1 VRPIRST
8 AMPRHGISMMA
19 LVPRPPRHRSSLRR
33 PPFPRRTQE
42 RACSSAP
49 APGSDQWTDH
59 SFHAWRIC
67 VALPHAPPSCS
78 RADYEASRIAL
89 HCMSCGDNR
98 ARVPPPWPML
108 PRRLVSSRLV
118 TDSHGP
124 TRKWRKVADLFRP
137 PSLPLLPS
145 LAPNRRRMVWWT
157 TAAVKSEPRA
167 SQRKRQRTG
176 SSVRTVLI
184 INHV

>member
-1 VRPIRST
+1 VLLGPRARIGPMDRSF
-8 AMPRHGISMMA
+8 
-19 LVPRPPRHRSSLRR
+19 VPRMAYLR
-33 PPFPRRTQE
+33 
-42 RACSSAP
+42 
-49 APGSDQWTDH
+49 
-59 SFHAWRIC
+59 C
-67 VALPHAPPSCS
+67 VAPCPPPSCS

-124 TRKWRKVADLFRP
+124 TKKWRKVADLFRP

>member
-1 VRPIRST
+1 MRPIRST

-67 VALPHAPPSCS
+67 VALPHAPPLLLARGLRGKSH
-78 RADYEASRIAL
+78 RVAL
-89 HCMSCGDNR
+89 HVMWRQPSTR
-98 ARVPPPWPML
+98 PTPVAHAPPSS
-108 PRRLVSSRLV
+108 RLVSSRHRLPWANKKMAQ
-118 TDSHGP
+118 SG
-124 TRKWRKVADLFRP
+124 RP
-137 PSLPLLPS
+137 FP
-145 LAPNRRRMVWWT
+145 
-157 TAAVKSEPRA
+157 AAVTSTPTFPRSEP
-167 SQRKRQRTG
+167 
-176 SSVRTVLI
+176 
-184 INHV
+184 

>member
-1 VRPIRST
+1 
-8 AMPRHGISMMA
+8 MA

-67 VALPHAPPSCS
+67 VALPHAPPPPA
-78 RADYEASRIAL
+78 RARTTRQVASRCTAC
-89 HCMSCGDNR
+89 HVATTEHASH
-98 ARVPPPWPML
+98 
-108 PRRLVSSRLV
+108 PRGPCSPVVSSRLV

-124 TRKWRKVADLFRP
+124 TKKWRKVADLFRP

-176 SSVRTVLI
+176 SSVRTVQY
-184 INHV
+184 